1 MNVTISSSG
10 VPGPKMAEKP
20 EDFSR
25 ATSAS
30 GIVPPA
36 MISTSSRPASPARTP
51 ELRYHAPTLGFRNAL
66 ICATSARSPDARA
79 ARASASRRPTNSAGG
94 RAYSSSVS
102 AETRRLIVWGVVL
115 GAVGVCLLLGY
126 VWVRLMVVE
135 AGYRLS
141 VTRQLVVVLERE
153 GRELAVRAA
162 AADSAARVEELAR
175 ARLGMRPPE
184 RGEEEF
190 LR

>member
-1 MNVTISSSG
+1 MVRSSIARG
-10 VPGPKMAEKP
+10 AALAHAVGGDVVA
-20 EDFSR
+20 R
-25 ATSAS
+25 
-30 GIVPPA
+30 
-36 MISTSSRPASPARTP
+36 RPANVR
-51 ELRYHAPTLGFRNAL
+51 
-66 ICATSARSPDARA
+66 
-79 ARASASRRPTNSAGG
+79 
-94 RAYSSSVS
+94 SSVS
-102 AETRRLIVWGVVL
+102 AEARRLIAWGILL
-115 GAVGVCLLLGY
+115 GVGGVCLLLGY

-175 ARLGMRPPE
+175 TRLGMRPPG

-190 LR
+190 LP